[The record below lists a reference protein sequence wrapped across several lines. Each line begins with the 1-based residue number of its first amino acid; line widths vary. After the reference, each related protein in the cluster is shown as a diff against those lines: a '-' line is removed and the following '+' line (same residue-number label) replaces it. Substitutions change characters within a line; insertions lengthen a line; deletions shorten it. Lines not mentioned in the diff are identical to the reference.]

1 MKATNHLEESILS
14 VWVYVIKQFIG
25 VGFKNSSII
34 ALTSTIISGVVKDF
48 QLWILQEKLQ
58 NTRHGMIYLL
68 ISLLKALF
76 GRHWTWPYVGNS
88 NVLFGGLTSPLFST
102 HEDSSPS
109 GGFLPGCGPLVCW
122 PLSTW
127 QHHKDHLWRGPWVP
141 NPHLPISP
149 FNCRWLP

>member
-14 VWVYVIKQFIG
+14 VLVYVIKQFIG

-58 NTRHGMIYLL
+58 NTRHAMIYLL

-76 GRHWTWPYVGNS
+76 GRHWN
-88 NVLFGGLTSPLFST
+88 LTL
-102 HEDSSPS
+102 
-109 GGFLPGCGPLVCW
+109 
-122 PLSTW
+122 
-127 QHHKDHLWRGPWVP
+127 
-141 NPHLPISP
+141 
-149 FNCRWLP
+149 CR